1 MADGAHRVRSSGIEK
16 SGVAAVHYDA
26 GCPGGQSRKNV
37 LAHGGVCVLIHCNE
51 IQTNNHTMNAIT
63 LHLGL
68 DVHKDSITIAIA
80 EPGPKGEIRLFG
92 SITND
97 VDRLEKALRR
107 ILKAHPDAHLEV
119 AYEAGPCGFVVAR
132 RLKQLDIPCLVAAPS
147 LIPKQPGSPFKTDKR
162 DARAIARLLRAG
174 ELTAVYVP
182 EATDEAIR
190 DLCRARTDAVDDQRR
205 CRHRLKAFL
214 LRHGYRYQGKAN
226 WSQPH
231 MRYLRELVLP
241 HPAMKAILEEYL
253 QGIDAA
259 HNRVERIEASMLALL
274 ETWRLKPAVQALMA
288 FRGFQLVAAMITVS
302 ELGDIHRF
310 QHPRQLMTYLGLVP
324 TEYSSGQRQRLG
336 AISRCG
342 NSHQRW
348 LLTECAEHYA
358 LPPKVSKELS
368 RRQEGQSESVRA
380 LSWKAQSRLHLRFIK
395 LLGRRLQRNKAKVAI
410 ARELCGFIW
419 ALLRTLDCYK
429 QAQSVPPSSTS

>member
-1 MADGAHRVRSSGIEK
+1 MS
-16 SGVAAVHYDA
+16 
-26 GCPGGQSRKNV
+26 
-37 LAHGGVCVLIHCNE
+37 
-51 IQTNNHTMNAIT
+51 IT
-63 LHLGL
+63 LYLGL

-80 EPGPKGEIRLFG
+80 EPGSKGEIRVFG
-92 SITND
+92 TITND
-97 VDRLEKALRR
+97 MGRLEHALGR
-107 ILKAHPDAHLEV
+107 IRKAHPSARLEV
-119 AYEAGPCGFVVAR
+119 AYEAGPCGFVIAR
-132 RLKQLDIPCLVAAPS
+132 RLKQLALPCLVAAPS
-147 LIPKQPGSPFKTDKR
+147 LIPRQPGSPFKTDKR

-182 EATDEAIR
+182 EPTDEAIR

-259 HNRVERIEASMLALL
+259 HNRVQRIEASMLALL
-274 ETWRLKPAVQALMA
+274 ESWRLKPAVEALMS

-310 QHPRQLMTYLGLVP
+310 EHPRQLMTYLGLVP
-324 TEYSSGQRQRLG
+324 TESSSGPRQRQG

-342 NSHQRW
+342 NGHQRW

-358 LPPKVSKELS
+358 MPPKISKELS
-368 RRQEGQSESVRA
+368 RRQEGQPDWVRT
-380 LSWKAQSRLHLRFIK
+380 LSWKAQNRLHLRFMK
-395 LLGRRLQRNKAKVAI
+395 LLGRRLQRNKATVAI

-429 QAQSVPPSSTS
+429 QPTSTSTVS

>member
-1 MADGAHRVRSSGIEK
+1 M
-16 SGVAAVHYDA
+16 
-26 GCPGGQSRKNV
+26 
-37 LAHGGVCVLIHCNE
+37 
-51 IQTNNHTMNAIT
+51 QTIT
-63 LHLGL
+63 LYLGL

-80 EPGPKGEIRLFG
+80 QPGPKGEIRLYG

-97 VDRLEKALRR
+97 LGRLEVALGR
-107 ILKAHPDAHLEV
+107 IRKAHPGASLEV
-119 AYEAGPCGFVVAR
+119 AYEAGPCGFGIAR
-132 RLKQLDIPCLVAAPS
+132 RLKQLQVPCLVAAPS

-162 DARAIARLLRAG
+162 DARTIARWLRAG
-174 ELTAVYVP
+174 ELTGVYVP
-182 EATDEAIR
+182 EPTDEAIR
-190 DLCRARTDAVDDQRR
+190 DLCRARTDAVDDLRR
-205 CRHRLKAFL
+205 CRLRLKAFL

-259 HNRVERIEASMLALL
+259 HERVQRLQASMLHLL

-310 QHPRQLMTYLGLVP
+310 AHPRQLMTYLGLVS
-324 TEYSSGQRQRLG
+324 TEDSSGPRQRLG
-336 AISRCG
+336 KISRCG

-348 LLTECAEHYA
+348 LLTECAEHYV
-358 LPPKVSKELS
+358 LPPKISKELS
-368 RRQEGQSESVRA
+368 RRQEGQPPEVRA
-380 LSWKAQSRLHLRFIK
+380 LSWKAQNRLHLRFSR
-395 LLGRRLQRNKAKVAI
+395 LLARRLPRNKAKVAV
-410 ARELCGFIW
+410 ARELCGFVW
-419 ALLRTLDCYK
+419 ALLRTQSCYTQPPTGTAK
-429 QAQSVPPSSTS
+429 SDPAQSQRLRRS